1 MKCPKCFRLFRKTPF
16 IYPVF
21 CSCGRK
27 ITAIAEMIDVEM
39 YAPLAVVDDLPCQH
53 RGEAI
58 REINCGCSG
67 KPKIYQCKKHGEAYL
82 RKLPKMTSEMI
93 QGCAMCLSC
102 EDRSRYT
109 SGRLGVYS
117 VVHNRIGGTETFWRT
132 LNKMIGIAG
141 MATPQQPKAK
151 SIYYSV
157 FAGDEAIEELA
168 ASVDALL
175 VWGITGKDRVTR
187 GPVRI
192 AMHHGSLR
200 SQWANAVF
208 EDELRWCERAVA
220 INEEVAKHYGVEYIP
235 NAVELE
241 TVANA
246 QKPYRGKK
254 VVVWLHRDAQEKR
267 PHLARKIADALPDGW
282 IMVATLPRER
292 STTKLQAI
300 GQTEEISHWLSLA
313 DVFLS
318 TSDQEGFGLSIAE
331 AMLAGVPVVSSPFG
345 LAENPAIADQ
355 VHSEDVAEWVSAIL
369 NTGSKVETAKAYVKK
384 NHSPDVIAKKWTSFL
399 DRIL

>member
-1 MKCPKCFRLFRKTPF
+1 
-16 IYPVF
+16 
-21 CSCGRK
+21 
-27 ITAIAEMIDVEM
+27 MIE
-39 YAPLAVVDDLPCQH
+39 
-53 RGEAI
+53 
-58 REINCGCSG
+58 
-67 KPKIYQCKKHGEAYL
+67 
-82 RKLPKMTSEMI
+82 
-93 QGCAMCLSC
+93 
-102 EDRSRYT
+102 
-109 SGRLGVYS
+109 GRLGVYS

-151 SIYYSV
+151 SIYYPV
-157 FAGDEAIEELA
+157 FAGDEAIGELA
-168 ASVDALL
+168 ANVDALL
-175 VWGITGKDRVTR
+175 VWGITGKDEVTR

-208 EDELRWCERAVA
+208 EDELKWCERAVA
-220 INEEVAKHYGVEYIP
+220 INEEVARHYGVEYIP
-235 NAVELE
+235 NAVEIE
-241 TVANA
+241 TISSGL
-246 QKPYRGKK
+246 KPYRGKK

-282 IMVATLPRER
+282 IIVATLPRER
-292 STTKLQAI
+292 ATTKLQAI

-318 TSDQEGFGLSIAE
+318 TSDQEGFGLSMAE

-369 NTGSKVETAKAYVKK
+369 NAGSKVETAKAYVEQ
-384 NHSPDVIAKKWTSFL
+384 NHSLESIAKKWTSFL

>member
-1 MKCPKCFRLFRKTPF
+1 
-16 IYPVF
+16 
-21 CSCGRK
+21 
-27 ITAIAEMIDVEM
+27 MIDVEM
-39 YAPLAVVDDLPCQH
+39 YAPLAVVDDLPCQY

-58 REINCGCSG
+58 REVNCGCSG
-67 KPKIYQCKKHGEAYL
+67 KPKIYECKKQGESYL
-82 RKLPKMTSEMI
+82 RKLPKMTAEMV
-93 QGCAMCLSC
+93 QGCTMCLDC
-102 EDRSRYT
+102 NDRSRYT
-109 SGRLGVYS
+109 PGRLGVYS

-151 SIYYSV
+151 SIYYPV
-157 FAGDEAIEELA
+157 FAGDEAIGELA
-168 ASVDALL
+168 ANVDALL
-175 VWGITGKDRVTR
+175 VWGITGKDEVTR

-208 EDELRWCERAVA
+208 EDELKWCERAVA
-220 INEEVAKHYGVEYIP
+220 INEEVARHYGVEYIP

-267 PHLARKIADALPDGW
+267 PHLARKIADTLPDEW

-300 GQTEEISHWLSLA
+300 GQTEEISHWLGLA

-318 TSDQEGFGLSIAE
+318 TSDQEGFGLSMAE

-369 NTGSKVETAKAYVKK
+369 KAGSKVETAKAYVAN
-384 NHSPDVIAKKWTSFL
+384 NHSPDVIAKKWTNFL
-399 DRIL
+399 DCIL